1 MLRFNETYT
10 YRDMKC
16 IQSILEMIKKGKLE
30 MDSRLK
36 YTWIWHMS
44 STWSNM
50 EMNDYGMY
58 QIHEI
63 YEET

>member
-1 MLRFNETYT
+1 
-10 YRDMKC
+10 MKC

-30 MDSRLK
+30 MDSSLK

-50 EMNDYGMY
+50 KMNDYGIY
-58 QIHEI
+58 QIYEI
-63 YEET
+63 YKET